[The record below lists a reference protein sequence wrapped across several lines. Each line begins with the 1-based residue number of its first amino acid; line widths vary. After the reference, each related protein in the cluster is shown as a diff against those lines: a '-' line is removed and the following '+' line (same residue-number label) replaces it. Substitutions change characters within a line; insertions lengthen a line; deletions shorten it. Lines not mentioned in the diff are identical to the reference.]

1 MITDLTADQEETVR
15 QTYYGLRL
23 AMVVLAAMLYVAI
36 ALLYF
41 QASCSQSSISAYYYT
56 PVRPVFIAALGAI
69 GVGLIIYRGNTRLE
83 NQLLDIAGF
92 AALIVAFVPTG
103 VPTPTPGTSCNTR
116 EELLNQ
122 DIAGTIGAD
131 LTQKIELAYTAKLAD
146 SITTAVANNVVA
158 LFAAGLLAIV
168 LSRFLKPRFVA
179 ADQLLTPDRWRSIS
193 VSLLLLVAGTAFYF
207 VDREQF
213 LSIAHGGAAI
223 IFFLLILSVMVL
235 NGLGA
240 RTPTYQ
246 RLYMGTAAATVLLM
260 IVVFLLRNLFDVIFW
275 LETVGIAGFTAF
287 WVVQTNELGGFI
299 NRQATPESGS

>member
-103 VPTPTPGTSCNTR
+103 VPSPGTGCNTR

-168 LSRFLKPRFVA
+168 LSRFLRPRFVA

-223 IFFLLILSVMVL
+223 VFFLLILAVIVL

-246 RLYMGTAAATVLLM
+246 RLYIGSAAATVLLM
-260 IVVFLLRNLFDVIFW
+260 IVVFLLRNLLDVIFW

-299 NRQATPESGS
+299 NRQAAPDSGS